1 MQLIEDIAMCPK
13 GWTLTTVG
21 EACNICDNLRLPL
34 NVEQRQLMQGEFPYF
49 GPTGVLDHLNEYRLE
64 GTYALIGEDGDHFL
78 KFWDWPMTQ
87 LVSGR
92 FNVNNHAHIVQ
103 GKGDCLT
110 EWFYLYF
117 HHMCLRPVLTLQ
129 GVGRYKLTRQG
140 LERLPIVVP
149 PVREQEKLV
158 AIIHEWTAAADI
170 LSRLIAAKV
179 RFKQGL
185 MQQLLT
191 GQRRFPGFT
200 GFTGEWNQVRLGD
213 LVSVRK
219 DARTPS
225 DECPLYSLTIEDGI
239 TPKSERY
246 DRLALVRDKGNK
258 TYKVVRPLDIVF
270 NPSNLRWGAIGISRE
285 SHDVVVSPIYE
296 VVYVSEESVVDPT
309 LLFQALSAP
318 HQIARFATMCEGT
331 LVERMAVKLPTFLN
345 CHIPFPPTLAEQKR
359 IADALGVA
367 DRDIC
372 LLRQQLDAL
381 KQQKKGLM
389 QKLLTGEVRVKLP
402 EGWA

>member
-1 MQLIEDIAMCPK
+1 MQLIEDIAQCPE
-13 GWTLTTVG
+13 GWHLTTVG
-21 EACNICDNLRLPL
+21 DACDICDNLRLPL
-34 NVEQRQLMQGEFPYF
+34 NVEQRQQMQGEFPYY
-49 GPTGVLDHLNEYRLE
+49 GPTGVLDHLNEYRLD

-87 LVSGR
+87 LVSGK
-92 FNVNNHAHIVQ
+92 FNVNNHAHIVK
-103 GKGDCLT
+103 GKGNCLT
-110 EWFYLYF
+110 EWFHLYF

-140 LERLPIVVP
+140 LERLPIIVP
-149 PVREQEKLV
+149 PMSEQTKLV
-158 AIIHEWTAAADI
+158 AIINEWTEATNI
-170 LSRLIAAKV
+170 LAKLIAAKL

-191 GQRRFPGFT
+191 GKRRFPGFRE
-200 GFTGEWNQVRLGD
+200 EWKQVRISD

-225 DECPLYSLTIEDGI
+225 DDCPLYSLTIEDGI

-258 TYKVVRPLDIVF
+258 TYKVVCPADIVF

-296 VVYVSEESVVDPT
+296 VVYVSDESVTDSN
-309 LLFQALSAP
+309 LLFQTLSAP

-345 CHIPFPPTLAEQKR
+345 CHIPFPPTIAEQKQ
-359 IADALGVA
+359 IAEALRVA
-367 DRDIC
+367 DRDVN
-372 LLRQQLDAL
+372 LLRKQLEAF

-389 QKLLTGEVRVKLP
+389 QKLLTGEVRVKL
-402 EGWA
+402 